1 MSRRTNAASGKPSR
15 APLVELMLT
24 DASGVT
30 KVLTDKHA
38 MEQAAIHELSHRPQQ
53 SIGTD
58 LMQPAMIQDLSY
70 LGTGQGARDILD
82 GIYVP
87 PSGASQWVREWATQN
102 RAVHNTAPTAPWI
115 SSADH
120 IAGWKWTKERTAS

>member
-1 MSRRTNAASGKPSR
+1 MLEERWRVNLRYIKAQKEAAQLRKKFLEELAEQRAEEGNTTVATELKKLLDREELRAMSRRTNAASGKPSR
-15 APLVELMLT
+15 APLVELTLT

-30 KVLTDKHA
+30 KVLADKHA

-70 LGTGQGARDILD
+70 LGTG
-82 GIYVP
+82 
-87 PSGASQWVREWATQN
+87 
-102 RAVHNTAPTAPWI
+102 
-115 SSADH
+115 
-120 IAGWKWTKERTAS
+120 